1 MISILTFLLGISLTM
16 NIILFIIFYKLRE
29 KKEIDSITVS
39 KEERNSFF
47 N

>member
-1 MISILTFLLGISLTM
+1 MISILTFLLGVSLTM
-16 NIILFIIFYKLRE
+16 NIILFIIFYKFKD
-29 KKEIDSITVS
+29 KKELDNITVN